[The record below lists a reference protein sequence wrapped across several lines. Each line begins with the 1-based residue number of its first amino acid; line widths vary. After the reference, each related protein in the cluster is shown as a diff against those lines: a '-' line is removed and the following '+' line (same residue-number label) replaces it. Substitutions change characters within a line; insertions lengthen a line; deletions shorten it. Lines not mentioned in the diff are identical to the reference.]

1 MLKCGD
7 KFCCNHIIKSTEDVL
22 KCIKIMQTTCP
33 EWNRECFYHR
43 DGQGCAECGGR
54 VIRQNGCYVCIECG
68 YSPCG

>member
-7 KFCCNHIIKSTEDVL
+7 KFCFNPEIKNTEECLMAL
-22 KCIKIMQTTCP
+22 KDD
-33 EWNRECFYHR
+33 CFYRR
-43 DGQGCAECGGR
+43 DGQGCEECGGR